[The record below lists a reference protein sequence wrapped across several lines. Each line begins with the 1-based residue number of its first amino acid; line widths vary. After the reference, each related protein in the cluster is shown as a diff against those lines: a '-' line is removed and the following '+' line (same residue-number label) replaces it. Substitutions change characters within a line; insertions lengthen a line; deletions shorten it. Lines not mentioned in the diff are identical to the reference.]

1 MTWPKKE
8 KYHYKK
14 QKCDIS
20 KGLSNSVLA
29 SWPIDIPII
38 AGYFK
43 VIFFRKSQ
51 TVSKRIKG
59 TWPKRTTSVP
69 SAKKTMKYIKRYLLK
84 INTIKTIL
92 VLESRLLMTWPRKTH
107 LILLMLNETPLFN
120 FLKLGLLN
128 VSFWLRYLTKTK
140 VFLREPCICCN
151 HMCLLLVPWKLFH
164 RFCVHIQFLVE
175 LNAVVKFRLLE
186 NGI

>member
-1 MTWPKKE
+1 MWLIGKYITSKCIVNAMTYLTTHVYKNPVQWPDPKRRST
-8 KYHYKK
+8 YHYKK

-29 SWPIDIPII
+29 SWPIDIPIT
-38 AGYFK
+38 GYFK

-51 TVSKRIKG
+51 TVSNRIKG

-128 VSFWLRYLTKTK
+128 KCNKNKSIFKRAVYL
-140 VFLREPCICCN
+140 L
-151 HMCLLLVPWKLFH
+151 
-164 RFCVHIQFLVE
+164 
-175 LNAVVKFRLLE
+175 
-186 NGI
+186 